1 MMRSRRLVIAAAAAL
16 AATLALAAPAGAA
29 TFFENPKRNIGCVI
43 SKSGARCDVRVRTW
57 EPPPPS
63 EPCPVDWGN
72 GLEVGRR
79 GVATFT
85 CAGDTVL
92 GGKRVLGYRESI
104 ERGRYRC
111 TSYRN
116 GVRCVNKRNGHGFK
130 IARRYARWF

>member
-1 MMRSRRLVIAAAAAL
+1 VRRLPGL
-16 AATLALAAPAGAA
+16 AAVAAGALVLAAPAGAA
-29 TFFENPKRNIGCVI
+29 TFFESPRHNIGCAI
-43 SKSGARCDVRVRTW
+43 TKSGARCDIRERAW
-57 EPPPPS
+57 EPPPKPGS
-63 EPCPVDWGN
+63 CPVDWGN

-104 ERGRYRC
+104 ERGRFRC

-116 GVRCVNKRNGHGFK
+116 GVRCLNTRSDHGFK
-130 IARRYARWF
+130 IARRFARWF